1 MEVFKA
7 FNSNSR
13 NEIKGFAFLLLG
25 FAVVREEPWRL
36 PETYL
41 RSKKVRVSTINSN
54 ICISYTLVRKLKAG
68 TSQLS

>member
-13 NEIKGFAFLLLG
+13 NEIKGLAVLLLG

-36 PETYL
+36 L
-41 RSKKVRVSTINSN
+41 DN
-54 ICISYTLVRKLKAG
+54 LKPIQDQKGA
-68 TSQLS
+68 S